1 MTWCNTRGT
10 VNTVDEKS
18 MSGKKKTATDRYR
31 AQDIKVLR
39 NLEAVR
45 KRPSMYIGDT
55 GSAGLHHLIY
65 EVVDNSIDE
74 AMIGFCKNIDVVLNE
89 DGSVT
94 VSDDGSGIPVDMHPD
109 EKKPGVEVIMTVLH
123 AGAKFDRRT
132 YKVSGGLHGVG
143 VSVVN
148 ALSEWLEVEVYRDG
162 FAHYQKY
169 ERGITQCKLE
179 KRGRTKKRGTRVTF
193 KPDPT
198 IFSVLEFNYDTVASR
213 LRELAY
219 LNTGL
224 RITIREESSGRSDEF
239 IYNGGIRAFV
249 KHLNEKKQT
258 LHSDIIYISGRSN
271 GIEVEA
277 ALQYNDGY
285 SSAMPAF
292 VNNINTREGGT
303 HVTGFK
309 SALTRTFNNY
319 ARKSDLLKNSKTP
332 SGEDFLEGLACVL
345 SVRVPEPQFE
355 GQTKTKLGNSEVQGI
370 VESIVNEHLGTYLE
384 EHPPTA
390 RKLIKKAIDAS
401 RARDAARKAMAL
413 ARRANVLSS
422 GNLPGKLADCSSRD
436 VESTEVYIVEGDSA
450 GGNAKMARD
459 RRFQA
464 ILPIQGKILNV
475 EKARDD
481 KILNHERIQ
490 TIVAALGTGIG
501 SEHFDADRIRY
512 GKIIIMADADVDGSH
527 IRTLL
532 LTFFYRKMQE
542 LIVQGRI
549 YLAQP
554 PLYRVTRKKHEE
566 YVNSEKEMRDTL
578 LRLGLEGTC
587 LQVSGRRNHMEGTQ
601 LRETLEILESLTE
614 CEKRIVRRGVTLS
627 EYIKMRDAEGRFPQ
641 MMLHKK
647 DGSSFFFDEA
657 ELQEYISRLGEER
670 GEEMDADELDIR
682 EIHDAKM
689 VEAGFEKLASLKFD
703 VTDYM
708 GDYSAKPRFRL
719 VSNGDTIELRS
730 LREVVDAVIDLG
742 RRGLDIQ
749 RYKGLG
755 EMNAEQLWHTTMNP
769 ETRTL
774 RKVNMEDA
782 VAAEEIFT
790 VLMGSKVEERRKF
803 IEDHALEVKNV
814 DV

>member
-1 MTWCNTRGT
+1 
-10 VNTVDEKS
+10 

-390 RKLIKKAIDAS
+390 RKLIKK
-401 RARDAARKAMAL
+401 
-413 ARRANVLSS
+413 
-422 GNLPGKLADCSSRD
+422 
-436 VESTEVYIVEGDSA
+436 
-450 GGNAKMARD
+450 
-459 RRFQA
+459 
-464 ILPIQGKILNV
+464 
-475 EKARDD
+475 
-481 KILNHERIQ
+481 
-490 TIVAALGTGIG
+490 
-501 SEHFDADRIRY
+501 
-512 GKIIIMADADVDGSH
+512 
-527 IRTLL
+527 
-532 LTFFYRKMQE
+532 
-542 LIVQGRI
+542 
-549 YLAQP
+549 
-554 PLYRVTRKKHEE
+554 
-566 YVNSEKEMRDTL
+566 
-578 LRLGLEGTC
+578 
-587 LQVSGRRNHMEGTQ
+587 
-601 LRETLEILESLTE
+601 
-614 CEKRIVRRGVTLS
+614 
-627 EYIKMRDAEGRFPQ
+627 
-641 MMLHKK
+641 
-647 DGSSFFFDEA
+647 
-657 ELQEYISRLGEER
+657 
-670 GEEMDADELDIR
+670 
-682 EIHDAKM
+682 
-689 VEAGFEKLASLKFD
+689 
-703 VTDYM
+703 
-708 GDYSAKPRFRL
+708 
-719 VSNGDTIELRS
+719 
-730 LREVVDAVIDLG
+730 
-742 RRGLDIQ
+742 
-749 RYKGLG
+749 
-755 EMNAEQLWHTTMNP
+755 
-769 ETRTL
+769 
-774 RKVNMEDA
+774 
-782 VAAEEIFT
+782 
-790 VLMGSKVEERRKF
+790 
-803 IEDHALEVKNV
+803 
-814 DV
+814 